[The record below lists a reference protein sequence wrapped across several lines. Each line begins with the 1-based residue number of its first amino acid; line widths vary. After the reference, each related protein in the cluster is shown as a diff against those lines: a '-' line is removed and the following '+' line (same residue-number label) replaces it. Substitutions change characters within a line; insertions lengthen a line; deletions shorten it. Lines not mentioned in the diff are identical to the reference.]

1 MVLSCHSEIC
11 MEFHII
17 DKNNE
22 ALGDNIPDHNDTC
35 HDYDDDNSYHPKID
49 QINYICCDE
58 YTVKKITCEHIVLL
72 LANNRKTIASMKK
85 QSYEGALQDIN
96 R

>member
-58 YTVKKITCEHIVLL
+58 YPLKKITCEHIVLL
-72 LANNRKTIASMKK
+72 LANKRKTIASIKK
-85 QSYEGALQDIN
+85 QSYEEALQDIN